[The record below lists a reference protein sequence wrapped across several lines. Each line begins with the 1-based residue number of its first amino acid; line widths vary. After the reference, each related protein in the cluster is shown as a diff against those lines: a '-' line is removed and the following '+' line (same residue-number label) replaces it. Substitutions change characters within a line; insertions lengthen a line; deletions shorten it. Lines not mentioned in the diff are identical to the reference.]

1 MQIKSVNTNNKEI
14 LGGKQIMA
22 ESKNLQ
28 VNNSLNEL
36 AATIAEAQKLIA
48 EGHNYNSPE
57 LYDAAVHILNQA
69 DIFVGQLD
77 EFDDNMDPETTNIP
91 ELDYL
96 FEDNPVT
103 DYVDARINFAM
114 GDDSEENLERMKN
127 AADKI
132 SESYDEDE
140 ECVCSADEHCEDCPL
155 ELVSLHSYVTALD
168 EDISQEVNAVLDM
181 IEDHLQDA
189 ESFDKEDTDLI
200 RFYLRHLPS
209 SSFNDIEEL
218 SDRAVQL
225 AFKTRMMNL
234 GKL

>member
-1 MQIKSVNTNNKEI
+1 MQTKLVNTNNKEI
-14 LGGKQIMA
+14 LGGKQIMT

-36 AATIAEAQKLIA
+36 AATVAEAQKLIA

-57 LYDAAVHILNQA
+57 LYDTAIHILNQA
-69 DIFVGQLD
+69 DIFLGKLD
-77 EFDDNMDPETTNIP
+77 EFDENMDPETTNIP

-103 DYVDARINFAM
+103 DFVDARINFAM
-114 GDDSEENLERMKN
+114 GDESEENLNRMK
-127 AADKI
+127 AAAEKI
-132 SESYDEDE
+132 SEGYE
-140 ECVCSADEHCEDCPL
+140 EAECLCSEYEGCSDCPL
-155 ELVSLHSYVTALD
+155 EEISLYNYVVSLDGEISY
-168 EDISQEVNAVLDM
+168 EVNAVMDM
-181 IEDHLQDA
+181 IEDHLEDV
-189 ESFDKEDTDLI
+189 EEFDEEDMELI
-200 RFYLRHLPS
+200 RFYLRNLPTNS
-209 SSFNDIEEL
+209 HTDIEGL